1 MEYKEFD
8 RMMECWLRRQEAKK
22 ASGIEGADW
31 AIKAGIT
38 DGTRPLSF
46 VTREE
51 AVQMIYRALE
61 YFFRQIVGMLGG
73 EQNDK

>member
-8 RMMECWLRRQEAKK
+8 RMMECWLRRQETKK
-22 ASGIEGADW
+22 GSGREGADW

-38 DGTRPLSF
+38 DGTRPLAF

-51 AVQMIYRALE
+51 AVQMIYRALD
-61 YFFRQIVGMLGG
+61 YFFQQIICTLGG
-73 EQNDK
+73 EHKDQ